1 MAKRRRKKKKLEFS
15 KLLVLWSLILTTAC
29 IIISYILAFQDHD
42 SCSDITTSVA
52 TTCIAIAVGYEAK
65 SFGEKNSRNRYGI
78 KIEPEECRDDGDD
91 GEALG

>member
-1 MAKRRRKKKKLEFS
+1 MAKKKKRKLEFS
-15 KLLVLWSLILTTAC
+15 KLLVLWALILTTAC
-29 IIISYILAFQDHD
+29 IIVSYILAFQDHD

-78 KIEPEECRDDGDD
+78 KLNDEDCGDDSED